1 MVAKLRLVA
10 KLIHNSRRDS
20 QHPASGLYRPF
31 QMPSQIGGD
40 PFELTDLRVLI
51 TGSVVEFVIVED
63 AWFPGFAEKFEH
75 RLHNPFGM
83 LGDILVADP
92 NEPIAWINLAGLFLK
107 SDQPQEA
114 HKYAQ
119 RAVKLAPNHPM
130 PWKQLA
136 LTAASTGDYAA
147 EISAMERIL
156 VWERDNHVSQVR
168 LAELQALSGN
178 DMLAQQALDPLTRA
192 KGVSERVFERALH
205 LALSLSYLVV
215 SCMLAEAWQKAYPE
229 SDQAREKLSEAY
241 LEAGNIPQALATFE
255 PLMAGADEAPDRWM
269 KYGRMCMIAQDFNK
283 AEENLTRAVEAMPD
297 SPRAAFGMARLLA
310 FKGELEA
317 AESYCRR
324 CMELDD
330 SYSPAYMQLTILRS
344 GNIDDETLAHME
356 QLWEQADLREEA
368 KANLVFSIGD
378 IYHQRSDFDRAF
390 QCYEEANRLNRDFYA
405 KSGATYDGDKQ
416 AAIVDLLIDDVAPG
430 SEDRSPTSEFRPIFV
445 IGMPRSG
452 TTLTESILAAHPE
465 AHGCG
470 ELLNGS
476 QALGEYL
483 FLRGKHPDQSID
495 DIVAKKAAAWR
506 AGFEEKFSNPAGAH
520 FVTDKLPLNFLSLG
534 LLARTFPYAKF
545 VHISRDLL
553 DTGLS
558 IYRHSFSRAYDFSHR
573 LEDIGDYMLH
583 YLRLMEHWREVMDDR
598 LIEVDYAAL
607 VADPETQIRILVE
620 KVGLEWDEACLN
632 FHESKR
638 TIATF
643 SLVQARQPISKKM
656 SGDSKKYRKQLAP
669 LRAILGCD

>member
-1 MVAKLRLVA
+1 MEKAD
-10 KLIHNSRRDS
+10 IE
-20 QHPASGLYRPF
+20 
-31 QMPSQIGGD
+31 QILNQSIAQQNAGD
-40 PFELTDLRVLI
+40 LQSAEKGFKRVLEAVPRHGEASQLL
-51 TGSVVEFVIVED
+51 GSLKLQQGDMESAKTHLMD
-63 AWFPGFAEKFEH
+63 AI
-75 RLHNPFGM
+75 
-83 LGDILVADP
+83 DTDP

-119 RAVKLAPNHPM
+119 RAVKLAPNHPL

-136 LTAASTGDYAA
+136 LTAASTGDHAA

-215 SCMLAEAWQKAYPE
+215 SCMLARAWQKAYPK

-241 LEAGNIPQALATFE
+241 LEAGNIPQALAAFK
-255 PLMAGADEAPDRWM
+255 PLLAGAHKAPDRWM
-269 KYGRMCMIAQDFNK
+269 KYGRICLIAQDFDK

-297 SPRAAFGMARLLA
+297 SPSAAFGMARLLA
-310 FKGELEA
+310 FKGELEE
-317 AESYCRR
+317 AESQCRR
-324 CMELDD
+324 CIEIDD
-330 SYSPAYMQLTILRS
+330 SYSPAYRQLTFLRN
-344 GNIDDETLAHME
+344 GDIDDQTLAHME
-356 QLWEQADLREEA
+356 QLSEQASLRDEA

-390 QCYEEANRLNRDFYA
+390 QCYEAANRLNRDFYT
-405 KSGATYDGDKQ
+405 KSGAAYDGDKQ
-416 AAIVDLLIDDVAPG
+416 AAVVDLLIDDVAPG
-430 SEDRSPTSEFRPIFV
+430 SKDRSQMSEFRPIFV

-452 TTLTESILAAHPE
+452 TTLIESILAAHPE

-476 QALGEYL
+476 HALGEYL
-483 FLRGKHPDQSID
+483 QLRGKHPDQTID
-495 DIVAKKAAAWR
+495 QIVSEKAPSWR
-506 AGFEEKFSNPAGAH
+506 TGFEEKFSNPTGAR
-520 FVTDKLPLNFLSLG
+520 FVVDKLPINFLSLG
-534 LLARTFPYAKF
+534 LLARTFPHAKF
-545 VHISRDLL
+545 VHVSRDLL

-558 IYRHSFSRAYDFSHR
+558 IYRHSFPRAYDFSHR
-573 LEDIGDYMLH
+573 LEDIGDYILH
-583 YLRLMEHWREVMDDR
+583 YQRLMAHWSEVMDDR

-607 VADPETQIRILVE
+607 VADPETQIRNLVE

-643 SLVQARQPISKKM
+643 SLVQARQPISNKM
-656 SGDSKKYRKQLAP
+656 SGDAEKYRKHLAP
-669 LRAILGCD
+669 LREMLGRD